1 MPTNIEMLRA
11 VQKSASLYKEE
22 ALKMKALL
30 AVQPQENEQRDNIEK
45 EKKKLSEQEHELML
59 TYKKLQSE
67 QKTAQLL
74 LEEGNQ
80 RLENSMR
87 KGDFSDVQAAYALN
101 KTGTEKMKAIDE
113 EMTDIMNNVSV
124 IQQKRLHAEREY
136 SKKKIKLTID

>member
-1 MPTNIEMLRA
+1 MPTSIEMLRA
-11 VQKSASLYKEE
+11 VQRSASLYKEE

-30 AVQPQENEQRDNIEK
+30 AVQQQENEQRDNIENG
-45 EKKKLSEQEHELML
+45 KKKLSEQEQDLML

-80 RLENSMR
+80 RLENSM
-87 KGDFSDVQAAYALN
+87 KKCDFSDVQAAYALS
-101 KTGTEKMKAIDE
+101 KTGTEKIKAIDE
-113 EMTDIMNNVSV
+113 EMTEIMNSVSV

-136 SKKKIKLTID
+136 SKKKLKLTID